1 MSQAPYLLDKTNGY
15 YITYDDEVSIKLKC
29 QYAKDNDLGG
39 VMIWE
44 IGEDKSDTL
53 ITAVYDEI
61 KSSTFNQN
69 RLNLISKIIIKKE
82 EKYEI

>member
-1 MSQAPYLLDKTNGY
+1 
-15 YITYDDEVSIKLKC
+15 
-29 QYAKDNDLGG
+29 
-39 VMIWE
+39 MIWE

-53 ITAVYDEI
+53 ITAVYDGI